1 MKAMH
6 STRRVVFPLI
16 ILVVLVV
23 LVLIV
28 NDPFGWLRP
37 ATGEPSE
44 DEPQQITL
52 CDVTEGQIT
61 AFEIVQQDDEPFRLE
76 REGDTWWVAR
86 GERRY
91 RANPDRLE
99 KLLEQ
104 LPGLRSSGL
113 ATDKAEN
120 HATYELDEAQAIGLK
135 VYTGN
140 ASPAVHLLVG
150 KATPNYEGA
159 FVCLSGHSEVYRAM
173 ENVKSLVGFS
183 FRDYRTKQ
191 PWGFDPQLLE
201 SVTIAP
207 PPEME
212 GEALTFTRNEGFWK
226 TPDGLNGNQNVLTEL
241 IEKLSDLTVSDF
253 VDEPDPEETGLGEAQ
268 PSLLFSGADGEF
280 TLTLGAAADSQYFV
294 ADQDG
299 NVYKASEYNLKPYLE
314 LAFAELTFDD
324 TAPVEDEELSNAGEQ
339 PDEGVYS
346 DLLSDAEEQGD

>member
-1 MKAMH
+1 MEAMH
-6 STRRVVFPLI
+6 STKRVVFPLI

-28 NDPFGWLRP
+28 TDPFGWLRP
-37 ATGEPSE
+37 ASDQPDE

-52 CDVTEGQIT
+52 CDVTESQIT
-61 AFEIVQQDDEPFRLE
+61 AFEIAQQEDEPFRLE
-76 REGDTWWVAR
+76 RDGDAWWVVR

-91 RANPDRLE
+91 RANADRLE

-104 LPGLRSSGL
+104 IPGLSSSGL
-113 ATDKAEN
+113 ATDKPEN

-140 ASPAVHLLVG
+140 ASPAVHLLIG

-159 FVCLSGHSEVYRAM
+159 FVCLSGQNEVYRAM
-173 ENVKSLVGFS
+173 ENIKSLVGFS

-191 PWGFDPQLLE
+191 PWAFDPQLLQ

-207 PPEME
+207 PPELE
-212 GEALTFTRNEGFWK
+212 GEALTFTRSEGFWK
-226 TPDGLNGNQNVLTEL
+226 TPDGANGNQNALTEL
-241 IEKLSDLTVSDF
+241 VEKLSDLTVSDF
-253 VDEPDPEETGLGEAQ
+253 VDESDPEETGLSEAQ
-268 PSLLFSGADGEF
+268 PCLVFNGADGEF
-280 TLTLGAAADSQYFV
+280 ALTLGTVDASQYFV

-299 NVYKASEYNLKPYLE
+299 NVYKASEYSLKPYLE
-314 LAFAELTFDD
+314 LAFDELTFDD
-324 TAPVEDEELSNAGEQ
+324 TAPVVEELSNAGEE

-346 DLLSDAEEQGD
+346 DLLSDAEESGE